1 MDPPKAHKNIPP
13 GFIKQII
20 AITAFRL
27 LLNTGRRF
35 IYPFAPALSRGL
47 EVPLGAITSIIAAGQ
62 FTSLLGIFAGPLA
75 DRHGCRLMMRAG
87 LAMLAIGML
96 ICGLVPTYWPVF
108 IGLVVA
114 SFGKTLFDPAI
125 QAFVGNNVSFERR
138 GRIIGIAETAW
149 AGSTLIGIPALALVI
164 DHAGLRNS
172 FYLLAALGGLSW
184 ILMGVLIPADK
195 VRPEKQL
202 GKVNFLASMMRL
214 VKSRQAVGMLA
225 FGFFISVANDCLFVV
240 YGAWFEQDFN
250 VSIIALGFSTV
261 AIGSAELIGESM
273 TALFSDRIG
282 LKKAIVLGPLMSIS
296 AYLLL
301 PVIGQSLGL
310 AMVGLFLVFL
320 SFEFTIVTSFPLC
333 TEVIPQARA
342 TMMSGYY
349 ATAGVGRMCGVLIAG
364 FLWGMGG
371 IAGVAAASAG
381 FTFVGLLAV
390 LWGLRGWSP
399 LATPGEDRHLAAEE

>member
-1 MDPPKAHKNIPP
+1 MTRK
-13 GFIKQII
+13 FIRQIVV
-20 AITAFRL
+20 ITVLRL

-35 IYPFAPALSRGL
+35 VYPFAPALSRSL
-47 EVPLGAITSIIAAGQ
+47 DVPLAAVTSIIAAGQ

-75 DRHGCRLMMRAG
+75 DRYGYRMMMRGG
-87 LAMLAIGML
+87 LAMLAVGML
-96 ICGLVPTYWPVF
+96 ICGLVPLYWPVF

-125 QAFVGNNVSFERR
+125 QAFVGNHVSYERR
-138 GRIIGIAETAW
+138 GRVIGFAETAW

-164 DHAGLRNS
+164 DHVGLRNS
-172 FYLLAALGGLSW
+172 FFLLAFLGGLGW
-184 ILMGVLIPADK
+184 LIMGVIIPADK
-195 VRPEKQL
+195 ARTDREHQHPNL
-202 GKVNFLASMMRL
+202 LASMMVL
-214 VKSRQAVGMLA
+214 LKSRPAAGMLA
-225 FGFFISVANDCLFVV
+225 FGFLISLANDCLFVV

-261 AIGSAELIGESM
+261 AIGLAELLGESM
-273 TALFSDRIG
+273 TALFSDRLG
-282 LKKAIVLGPLMSIS
+282 LKKAIILGPLLSIS

-301 PVIGQSLGL
+301 PLIGQSLGL

-342 TMMSGYY
+342 TMMAGYY
-349 ATAGVGRMCGVLIAG
+349 ATAGVGRMVGVLLAG
-364 FLWGMGG
+364 YLWSVGG

-390 LWGLRGWSP
+390 HWGLQGWSP
-399 LATPGEDRHLAAEE
+399 SGKRGGAP

>member
-1 MDPPKAHKNIPP
+1 MTRT
-13 GFIKQII
+13 FLRQILI
-20 AITAFRL
+20 ITAFRL

-35 IYPFAPALSRGL
+35 VYPFAPALSRGL
-47 EVPLGAITSIIAAGQ
+47 DVPLAAVTTIIAAGQ
-62 FTSLLGIFAGPLA
+62 FTSLLGIFSGPLA
-75 DRHGCRLMMRAG
+75 DRHGYRMMMRAG

-96 ICGLVPTYWPVF
+96 ICGLVPLYWPVF
-108 IGLVVA
+108 VGLVVA

-125 QAFVGNNVSFERR
+125 QAFVGNNVSYERR

-164 DHAGLRNS
+164 DHVGLRNS
-172 FYLLAALGGLSW
+172 FYLLALLGGLSW
-184 ILMGVLIPADK
+184 LLMGIVVPADTP
-195 VRPEKQL
+195 RSEGRR
-202 GKVNFLASMMRL
+202 GKVEFRASMARL
-214 VKSRQAVGMLA
+214 LRSRPAVGMLA
-225 FGFFISVANDCLFVV
+225 FGFLISVANDCLFVV

-261 AIGSAELIGESM
+261 AIGSAELLGESM
-273 TALFSDRIG
+273 TALFSDRLG
-282 LKKAIVLGPLMSIS
+282 LKKAIILGPLMSIT

-301 PVIGQSLGL
+301 PLIGQSLGL

-342 TMMSGYY
+342 TMMAGYY
-349 ATAGVGRMCGVLIAG
+349 ATAGVGRMVGVLIAG
-364 FLWGMGG
+364 YLWGVGG

-381 FTFVGLLAV
+381 FTFMGLLAV
-390 LWGLRGWSP
+390 MWGLRGWSP
-399 LATPGEDRHLAAEE
+399 SRRPKGLRSLNKKE

>member
-1 MDPPKAHKNIPP
+1 MNRT
-13 GFIKQII
+13 FLRQILV
-20 AITAFRL
+20 ITLFRL

-35 IYPFAPALSRGL
+35 VYPFAPALSREL
-47 EVPLGAITSIIAAGQ
+47 DVPLAAVTSIIAAGQ
-62 FTSLLGIFAGPLA
+62 FTSLLGIFSGPLA
-75 DRHGCRLMMRAG
+75 DRYGYRRMMRAG
-87 LAMLAIGML
+87 LVMLALGML
-96 ICGLVPTYWPVF
+96 ICGLVPLYWPVF

-125 QAFVGNNVSFERR
+125 QAFVGNNVSYERR

-164 DHAGLRNS
+164 DHVGLRNS
-172 FYLLAALGGLSW
+172 FYLLAFLGGLSW
-184 ILMGVLIPADK
+184 LLMGLILPADK
-195 VRPEKQL
+195 IGTDTHRQKT
-202 GKVNFLASMMRL
+202 NFLAAL
-214 VKSRQAVGMLA
+214 KPLLKSRPAAGLLA
-225 FGFFISVANDCLFVV
+225 FGFFISLANDCLFVV

-250 VSIIALGFSTV
+250 VSIVALGFSTI
-261 AIGSAELIGESM
+261 AIGTAELLGESM
-273 TALFSDRIG
+273 TALFSDRLG
-282 LKKAIVLGPLMSIS
+282 LKKAIILGPLLSIS

-342 TMMSGYY
+342 TMMAGYY
-349 ATAGVGRMCGVLIAG
+349 ATAGVGRMAGVLIAG
-364 FLWGMGG
+364 VLWSIGG

-381 FTFVGLLAV
+381 FTFLGLLAV

-399 LATPGEDRHLAAEE
+399 SPKPKGGRQLAAEE

>member
-1 MDPPKAHKNIPP
+1 MTRT
-13 GFIKQII
+13 FLRQILT
-20 AITAFRL
+20 ITAFRL

-35 IYPFAPALSRGL
+35 VYPFAPALSRSL
-47 EVPLGAITSIIAAGQ
+47 EVPLSAVTTIIAAGQ

-75 DRHGCRLMMRAG
+75 DKFGCRMMMRAG
-87 LAMLAIGML
+87 LAMLALGML
-96 ICGLVPTYWPVF
+96 ICGLVPVYWPVF

-114 SFGKTLFDPAI
+114 SFGKTIFDPAI

-149 AGSTLIGIPALALVI
+149 AGSTLLGIPALALII
-164 DHAGLRNS
+164 DHVGLKNS
-172 FYLLAALGGLSW
+172 FLLLGFLGAVGWLALGL
-184 ILMGVLIPADK
+184 ILPADETRQDQRLEK
-195 VRPEKQL
+195 LSFWGSMKQL
-202 GKVNFLASMMRL
+202 VRIRPA
-214 VKSRQAVGMLA
+214 AGMLA

-250 VSIIALGFSTV
+250 VSIVALGFSTV
-261 AIGSAELIGESM
+261 AIGSAELLGESM
-273 TALFSDRIG
+273 TALFSDRLG
-282 LKKAIVLGPLMSIS
+282 LKRAIIIGPLLSIL

-333 TEVIPQARA
+333 TEVIPQSRA
-342 TMMSGYY
+342 TMMAGYY
-349 ATAGVGRMCGVLIAG
+349 ATAGIGRMIGVLIAG
-364 FLWGMGG
+364 FVWNLAG
-371 IAGVAAASAG
+371 ISGVAAVAALL
-381 FTFVGLLAV
+381 TFLGLLSV

-399 LATPGEDRHLAAEE
+399 SGDTKADQIGAGGK

>member
-1 MDPPKAHKNIPP
+1 MTRK
-13 GFIKQII
+13 FIRQIVV
-20 AITAFRL
+20 ITVLRL

-35 IYPFAPALSRGL
+35 VYPFAPALSRSL
-47 EVPLGAITSIIAAGQ
+47 DVPLAAVTSIIAAGQ

-75 DRHGCRLMMRAG
+75 DRYGYRMMMRGG
-87 LAMLAIGML
+87 LAMLAVGML
-96 ICGLVPTYWPVF
+96 ICGLVPLYWPVF

-125 QAFVGNNVSFERR
+125 QAFVGNHVSYERR
-138 GRIIGIAETAW
+138 GRVIGFAETAW

-164 DHAGLRNS
+164 DHVGLRNS
-172 FYLLAALGGLSW
+172 FFLLAFLGGLGW
-184 ILMGVLIPADK
+184 LIMGVIIPADK
-195 VRPEKQL
+195 ARTDREHQHPNLLV
-202 GKVNFLASMMRL
+202 SMMVL
-214 VKSRQAVGMLA
+214 LKSRPAAGMLA
-225 FGFFISVANDCLFVV
+225 FGFLISLANDCLFVV

-261 AIGSAELIGESM
+261 AIGLAELLGESM
-273 TALFSDRIG
+273 TALFSDRLG
-282 LKKAIVLGPLMSIS
+282 LKKAIILGPLLSIS

-301 PVIGQSLGL
+301 PLIGQSLGL

-342 TMMSGYY
+342 TMMAGYY
-349 ATAGVGRMCGVLIAG
+349 ATAGVGRMVGVLLAG
-364 FLWGMGG
+364 YLWSVGG

-390 LWGLRGWSP
+390 HWGLKGWSP
-399 LATPGEDRHLAAEE
+399 SGKRGGAP

>member
-1 MDPPKAHKNIPP
+1 MNVTRPHKNIPP

-35 IYPFAPALSRGL
+35 VYPFAPALSRGL

-75 DRHGCRLMMRAG
+75 DRHGYRMMMRAG
-87 LAMLAIGML
+87 LAMLALGML
-96 ICGLVPTYWPVF
+96 ICGLVPVYWPVF
-108 IGLVVA
+108 VGLVVA

-164 DHAGLRNS
+164 EHVGLRNS
-172 FYLLAALGGLSW
+172 FYLLAALGGISW
-184 ILMGVLIPADK
+184 VLMGVIIPADK
-195 VRPEKQL
+195 VRSKKQR
-202 GKVNFLASMMRL
+202 GKVNFLASMMQL
-214 VKSRQAVGMLA
+214 SKSRPARGMLA

-250 VSIIALGFSTV
+250 VSIVALGFSTV
-261 AIGSAELIGESM
+261 AIGSAELLGESM
-273 TALFSDRIG
+273 TALFSDRLG
-282 LKKAIVLGPLMSIS
+282 LKRAIILGPLMAIA

-333 TEVIPQARA
+333 TEVLPQARA

-349 ATAGVGRMCGVLIAG
+349 ATAGVGRMVGVLIAG

-381 FTFVGLLAV
+381 FTLLGLLAV
-390 LWGLRGWSP
+390 LWGLHGWSP
-399 LATPGEDRHLAAEE
+399 LKAPKSERNLVGED